1 MGKTSHAQMVQS
13 SGSMVAVAPSRR
25 QTLTRSA
32 SFTISP
38 STTLTARRSSIVP
51 HTIRTMA
58 ARDTQELRQKLT
70 TSQVAN
76 CRWPSSTLTRLAQ
89 EAFKVAVLVALLL
102 VALRPPR
109 GRRPSHFR
117 SLVSACLLP
126 TWQRLS
132 EPHTPLCSSQPLAV
146 FAADLAGAAG
156 AQCEGFCGSTTTLV
170 DGIMFLKQVG
180 GLGIATPLLHLS
192 NQIYKP

>member
-1 MGKTSHAQMVQS
+1 MSDSCPDLTTCDREGRSLTTPPLAHLPMEASQAL
-13 SGSMVAVAPSRR
+13 
-25 QTLTRSA
+25 TL
-32 SFTISP
+32 
-38 STTLTARRSSIVP
+38 
-51 HTIRTMA
+51 TIRTMA

-89 EAFKVAVLVALLL
+89 EAFKVAVVVALLLLVALLL

-132 EPHTPLCSSQPLAV
+132 ELHTPLCSSQPLAV